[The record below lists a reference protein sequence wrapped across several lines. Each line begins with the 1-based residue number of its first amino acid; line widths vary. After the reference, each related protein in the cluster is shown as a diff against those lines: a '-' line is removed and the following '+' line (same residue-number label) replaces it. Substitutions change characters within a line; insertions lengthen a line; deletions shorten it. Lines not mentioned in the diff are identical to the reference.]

1 MNVPNLVPD
10 FSSPLLTS
18 GFVSEPKCEE
28 KAILLVE
35 DDSALRRYLQIILER
50 SGFYVVTARDGMD
63 AMSKLETYSFAV
75 IVTDGVMPYL
85 DGYELCRFVRKHE
98 TLSQTP
104 VILLSGLDH
113 EDSDEEL
120 NARADVYLSKPVSP
134 DDLVRHLESLMPI
147 AASATSF

>member
-10 FSSPLLTS
+10 SGSPLLRS
-18 GFVSEPKCEE
+18 GFITKLKCEE

-35 DDSALRRYLQIILER
+35 DDSALRRYLQIMLER
-50 SGFYVVTARDGMD
+50 SGFNVVTARDGID
-63 AMSKLETYSFAV
+63 AKSKLETYSFAV

-104 VILLSGLDH
+104 VVLLSGLDR
-113 EDSDEEL
+113 EDSDEDL
-120 NARADVYLSKPVSP
+120 NAKADVYLSKPVSP
-134 DDLVRHLESLMPI
+134 DDLVRHLENLMPI
-147 AASATSF
+147 AASATGY